1 MRRRLLP
8 PDLTAVC
15 NDPTIAPLLDAL
27 VIACCRAHDNVEDSL
42 VVEHGAHR
50 GVFGYVAHAYRLH
63 EIVDLP
69 AKALRHFNV
78 VLHENRVTLWREDLR
93 MEVMGLG
100 KKPTPDPMSWM
111 PQNQNG
117 WPPTEQQQMELV
129 SEDEGPVL
137 NRVVFLCC
145 LPDERGDL
153 ISIEL
158 RIPRI
163 NEHGQLFAWHDDV
176 VELWRRDPSAQST
189 PDVPVEVAVKRS
201 KSTLVKT
208 DQEKP
213 DQEKPKAKPKAKKKT
228 RDDAK
233 E

>member
-1 MRRRLLP
+1 MRRRFVP
-8 PDLTAVC
+8 PDLHALR
-15 NDPTIAPLLDAL
+15 NDPSIAPLLDAL

-69 AKALRHFNV
+69 AKALRDFRV
-78 VLHENRVTLWREDLR
+78 VMHENRVTLSREDLR
-93 MEVMGLG
+93 IEVMGLG

-111 PQNQNG
+111 PQNQSG
-117 WPPTEQQQMELV
+117 WPPTEQQQMPLV
-129 SEDEGPVL
+129 SDDEKPVL
-137 NRVVFLCC
+137 NRVIFLCC

-153 ISIEL
+153 ISIQL

-163 NEHGQLFAWHDDV
+163 NEHGQLFAWQDDV
-176 VELWRRDPSAQST
+176 VELWRREAVADPE
-189 PDVPVEVAVKRS
+189 PVVAVGTKRR
-201 KSTLVKT
+201 KPALVKQ
-208 DQEKP
+208 DK
-213 DQEKPKAKPKAKKKT
+213 KPKAKPKAKKKT
-228 RDDAK
+228 SDDEK